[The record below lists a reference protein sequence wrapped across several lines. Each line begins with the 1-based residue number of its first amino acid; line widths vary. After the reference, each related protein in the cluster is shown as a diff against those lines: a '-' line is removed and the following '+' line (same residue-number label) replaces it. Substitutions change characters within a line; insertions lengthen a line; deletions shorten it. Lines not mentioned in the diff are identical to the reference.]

1 MLLFGSAPRPPAS
14 LIIFCFMAEEKS
26 GPSSCSDSSSY
37 TLPAESFAGAVPGF
51 CQVVTFVSCEGRS
64 AEVRV
69 RQGSSW
75 CPAGDVREPTR
86 ACVRACVHSL
96 AAHLVPIVG
105 AALIIRGGG
114 PALRQPI
121 RLRLCSR
128 LRRDLEDDGPA
139 AQQHA
144 ANSGHRARRQ
154 HQRTASGHEH
164 GREQDELHVLDPI

>member
-75 CPAGDVREPTR
+75 CPAGDVRELKR
-86 ACVRACVHSL
+86 ACLHWL
-96 AAHLVPIVG
+96 AANLVPIVG
-105 AALIIRGGG
+105 AALIVRGSG
-114 PALRQPI
+114 PALGQAI

-128 LRRDLEDDGPA
+128 LRRDLEDDRPA

-154 HQRTASGHEH
+154 HQRAASGHER
-164 GREQDELHVLDPI
+164 GDEQDELHDPI